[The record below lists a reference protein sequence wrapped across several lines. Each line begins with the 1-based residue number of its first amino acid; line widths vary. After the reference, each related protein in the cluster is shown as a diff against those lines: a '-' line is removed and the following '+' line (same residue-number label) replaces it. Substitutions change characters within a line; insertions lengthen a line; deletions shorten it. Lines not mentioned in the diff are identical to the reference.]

1 MKKILLSV
9 AGFDPSAGAGTL
21 LDLKVFGRLGFR
33 GVAVLT
39 AVTVQNT
46 VRVHE
51 VIPLPAGLIADQFE
65 VLAGDMTFAGLK
77 IGMAGSRDN
86 LAEIAKI
93 LRAGRGRPRVVDPVF
108 RASSGAPLFDT
119 AAVPEFLPAIRGQA
133 TVLTPNLEE
142 AGQLTGRPIA
152 DVKGMR
158 EAAEDIYDLG
168 RIPCLVKGGHLA
180 GDPINLLFDGKT
192 TALFGRPR
200 IRKDVHGTGCL
211 FSAALLG
218 YLARGKALVKACE
231 LATDFTA
238 QAIREAVRTG
248 RGRMIFPG

>member
-9 AGFDPSAGAGTL
+9 AGFDPSAGAGIL
-21 LDLKVFGRLGFR
+21 LDLKVFGRLGFQ
-33 GVAVLT
+33 GTAVLT
-39 AVTVQNT
+39 AITVQNT

-51 VIPLPAGLIADQFE
+51 VVPLPAGLVADQFE
-65 VLAGDMTFAGLK
+65 VLAGDMDFAGLK

-86 LAEIAKI
+86 LAGIAKI

-108 RASSGAPLFDT
+108 RSSSGAPLLDSD
-119 AAVPEFLPAIRGQA
+119 AVPDFLPAIRGEA
-133 TVLTPNLEE
+133 TILTPNLEE
-142 AGQLTGRPIA
+142 AGRLTGCRVT
-152 DVKGMR
+152 DVEGMR
-158 EAAEDIYDLG
+158 AAAEKIYDLG

-180 GDPINLLFDGKT
+180 GSPVNLLFDGKT
-192 TALFGRPR
+192 CALFGRPR
-200 IRKDVHGTGCL
+200 IRKVVHGTGCL

-238 QAIREAVRTG
+238 QAIREAVRPG